1 MDKIDLSM
9 EKLHTAVSHAA
20 KEVKGAQTRLVN
32 TYLLVKGT
40 RMALIEGDRDTATIM
55 KAEAVMLQLEAIF
68 RAMDG
73 INMEEL

>member
-1 MDKIDLSM
+1 MDKVDLSM
-9 EKLHTAVSHAA
+9 EKLCAAVSHAA

-40 RMALIEGDRDTATIM
+40 RIALIEGDRDTATIM
-55 KAEAVMLQLEAIF
+55 KAEAVMAQLETIF